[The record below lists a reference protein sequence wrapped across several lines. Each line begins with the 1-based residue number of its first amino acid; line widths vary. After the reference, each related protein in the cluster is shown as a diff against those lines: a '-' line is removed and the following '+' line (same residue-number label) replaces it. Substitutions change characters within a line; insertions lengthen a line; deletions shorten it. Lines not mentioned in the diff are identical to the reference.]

1 MYVATFLTIPSI
13 FLQVEEV
20 DEGDDDD
27 DDDNF
32 PLFLFFLRF
41 FLSNQHSSPTVLVI
55 SNARILLEVR

>member
-20 DEGDDDD
+20 DEGD